1 MPNKPLFY
9 NSRNGDRKY
18 NADDM
23 TEWLT
28 PFFTTGVFNNGC
40 QVTAPGGMAVV
51 FNPGYVN
58 IGGKVKYFDGIE
70 RFDLE
75 VASGTLSRIDIGVY
89 RRDDINRDI
98 YPMVI
103 TGAYSSNP
111 QPPALVREGGI
122 YDIQAAQW
130 TVARGVI
137 TINQANITD
146 TRMDPN
152 LCGWVMATV
161 KEIDFSQITAQFDN
175 YFDLYIELVAER
187 YAAYNASMGVN
198 EQDAAQSLADFKSQL
213 QVDLA
218 GFKTEFL
225 VWFDTIKGILG
236 EDVAGQL
243 AIEIQALQQRV
254 TALEEIVQNM
264 PHTTDEAFL
273 GNCYLG
279 SAYLS
284 NKFGG

>member
-9 NSRNGDRKY
+9 NSRGGDRKY

-40 QVTAPGGMAVV
+40 QVTANGDMKVT
-51 FNPGYVN
+51 FNPGYLN
-58 IGGKVKYFDGIE
+58 IGGKTKYFDGITTY
-70 RFDLE
+70 DLE
-75 VASGTLSRIDIGVY
+75 VASGTLSRIDIGIY

-98 YPMVI
+98 YPMVV

-111 QPPALVREGGI
+111 TPPALVREGGI
-122 YDIQAAQW
+122 YDIQVAQW
-130 TVARGVI
+130 RVNRGVI
-137 TINQANITD
+137 AINQADIKD
-146 TRMDPN
+146 TRMDTN

-175 YFDLYIELVAER
+175 FFSLYIQLVAER
-187 YAAYNASMGVN
+187 YAAYNENMGEN
-198 EQDAAQSLADFKSQL
+198 EQDAAQSLTAFKSRLQADLTDFKADFI
-213 QVDLA
+213 
-218 GFKTEFL
+218 T
-225 VWFDTIKGILG
+225 WFNTIKGILG
-236 EDVAGQL
+236 EDIAGQL
-243 AIEIQALQQRV
+243 AMEIQLLQDRV
-254 TALEEIVQNM
+254 LSLEEIVQNM

-279 SAYLS
+279 NAYLS
-284 NKFGG
+284 NKYGG